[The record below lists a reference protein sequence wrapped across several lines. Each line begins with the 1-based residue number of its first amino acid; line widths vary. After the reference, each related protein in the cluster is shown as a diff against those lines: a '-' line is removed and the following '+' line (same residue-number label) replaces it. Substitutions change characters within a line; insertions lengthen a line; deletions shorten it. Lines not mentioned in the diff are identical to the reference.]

1 MVNDFVFWLNRADNI
16 GQTIWLLGN
25 ALLIPSQTNVLVLYQ
40 AKVERILF
48 MYQFGLTTILIT
60 C

>member
-25 ALLIPSQTNVLVLYQ
+25 ALLTNVLVLYQ